1 MKLSE
6 LYSKEIINI
15 DTGENLGIF
24 GDCDLVIEE
33 KTGEIVSFIS
43 GNSSHFSIFKEPKKK
58 EILWKNIKKIGSD
71 MIIIE
76 NEWGK
81 LLKQCIK

>member
-24 GDCDLVIEE
+24 GDCDLVIDE
-33 KTGEIVSFIS
+33 KSGEITSFIS
-43 GNSSHFSIFKEPKKK
+43 GNSSHFSLFKEQKKK
-58 EILWKNIKKIGSD
+58 EISWKSIKKIGSD

-76 NEWGK
+76 NE
-81 LLKQCIK
+81 

>member
-33 KTGEIVSFIS
+33 KTGEIISFIS
-43 GNSSHFSIFKEPKKK
+43 GNNSSFNIFKEPKKK
-58 EILWKNIKKIGSD
+58 EVLWKNIKKIGSD

-76 NEWGK
+76 ND
-81 LLKQCIK
+81 

>member
-24 GDCDLVIEE
+24 GDCDLIIDE
-33 KTGEIVSFIS
+33 KTGEILSFIS
-43 GNSSHFSIFKEPKKK
+43 GQSTGFGFFKEQKKK
-58 EILWKNIKKIGSD
+58 EIIWKNIKKIGSD

-76 NEWGK
+76 NE
-81 LLKQCIK
+81 